1 MTGTPLP
8 TFPDVAG
15 DSDPDYSPTGK
26 QLVFS
31 HWSRIYI
38 ANADGSHRTNVM
50 AGYNPDWQ
58 PVA

>member
-1 MTGTPLP
+1 MTATPTTP
-8 TFPDVAG
+8 PRA
-15 DSDPDYSPTGK
+15 SSWS
-26 QLVFS
+26 FS